1 MRRDRGLPVLREKEL
16 LAAGVDVGPL
26 RRITVVLG
34 RAGGGKWHVP
44 AKDAGWRSHCRY
56 AQHLT
61 GSPLALLDVCE
72 HVCRHCAPVV
82 SVEPGEEAL
91 WRAAADVVAADG
103 RVRRLEEQEAGPRSW
118 EGYARVLWEA
128 ARHRDAEI
136 RRELEAWTADP
147 SVGAG
152 ARQMLKAWSGVLER
166 SEAVLVIWRAAAP
179 AAREVTSVSGACDA
193 VAADETVQRAGQE
206 LAAAVLRSRW
216 AEPFD
221 VWAAVRRAWSGVR
234 DQGGE
239 ATAAR
244 AAAMRAVEAVWGG
257 LRVRDVTAL
266 PEPALVAGAGFAS
279 PAQWAD
285 AEFQHRW
292 QQYMVDC
299 CDRLE
304 EALGAATG
312 DGGDGWQLVLVSGW
326 PLTSKR
332 DAELA
337 YLAQYEQ
344 HGPAVPF
351 GGRRTGYG
359 VEPDHAVVLAVPR
372 FAARHAADHTRDDR
386 QRVVL
391 GPELVAGTAGP
402 DERDVLALLRGAYP
416 YLSVDAEGDGP
427 GAGPTAMVTTARAVR
442 RAAQLG
448 RRAAYSGP
456 DSMEVYNDLVVGKYS
471 WVPDDEHPGPAAAE
485 MENLPVHWLKDWMLC
500 LDVECGM
507 RDETVLHRLY
517 GTVTSYEP
525 GTGRVGFSPTG
536 GHPAILVPVH
546 RIVALTG
553 DRQRRSDGQVPAYEP
568 YEG

>member
-44 AKDAGWRSHCRY
+44 AKAAGWRSHCRY

-72 HVCRHCAPVV
+72 QVCRHCAPGVR
-82 SVEPGEEAL
+82 VEPGEEAL

-128 ARHRDAEI
+128 ARHRDAEV
-136 RRELEAWTADP
+136 RRGLESWTADP

-166 SEAVLVIWRAAAP
+166 SETVLAGWRAAAP

-193 VAADETVQRAGQE
+193 VAADGNVQRTGQE
-206 LAAAVLRSRW
+206 LAAAVLQSRW
-216 AEPFD
+216 AQPFD

-244 AAAMRAVEAVWGG
+244 AAAMLAVEAVWGG
-257 LRVRDVTAL
+257 ARVRDVTAL
-266 PEPALVAGAGFAS
+266 PGPALVAGTGFAS

-292 QQYMVDC
+292 QQYVLDC

-304 EALGAATG
+304 EALGAAPG
-312 DGGDGWQLVLVSGW
+312 DGGDGRQLVLVSGW

-344 HGPAVPF
+344 HGPTVPF
-351 GGRRTGYG
+351 GGRRTSYG

-386 QRVVL
+386 LRVVL
-391 GPELVAGTAGP
+391 GPELVAAAAEP

-416 YLSVDAEGDGP
+416 YLPADAEGDGP
-427 GAGPTAMVTTARAVR
+427 GARPTAMVTTARAVR

-507 RDETVLHRLY
+507 RAETVLHRLY

-525 GTGRVGFSPTG
+525 GTGRVGFSPAG

-553 DRQRRSDGQVPAYEP
+553 DRQRRSDGQVPAHEP
-568 YEG
+568 YEE

>member
-1 MRRDRGLPVLREKEL
+1 MLQEKEL
-16 LAAGVDVGPL
+16 LAAGVDVGPM
-26 RRITVVLG
+26 RRVTVVLG

-44 AKDAGWRSHCRY
+44 AKAERWRSHCRY

-72 HVCRHCAPVV
+72 QVCRHCAPVV
-82 SVEPGEEAL
+82 SVKPGEEAL
-91 WRAAADVVAADG
+91 WWAAADVVAADG
-103 RVRRLEEQEAGPRSW
+103 RVRRQEEAGPRTW
-118 EGYARVLWEA
+118 EGYAGVLWEA
-128 ARHRDAEI
+128 ARHRDAEV
-136 RRELEAWTADP
+136 RRGLEPWTTDP
-147 SVGAG
+147 AVGAA

-166 SEAVLVIWRAAAP
+166 SETVLAGWRAAAP

-193 VAADETVQRAGQE
+193 VAADGTVQRKGQE
-206 LAAAVLRSRW
+206 LAAAVLQSRW
-216 AEPFD
+216 AQPFD
-221 VWAAVRRAWSGVR
+221 VWAAVRRSWSGVW

-239 ATAAR
+239 AQAAR
-244 AAAMRAVEAVWGG
+244 TAAMRAVEAAWGTA
-257 LRVRDVTAL
+257 RVRDVTAL
-266 PEPALVAGAGFAS
+266 PEPALVAGAEFAS

-292 QQYMVDC
+292 QRYVLDC
-299 CDRLE
+299 CDRME
-304 EALGAATG
+304 EALGTAPA
-312 DGGDGWQLVLVSGW
+312 DGDGWQLLLVTGW
-326 PLTSKR
+326 PLTRKR

-344 HGPAVPF
+344 HGPTVPF

-386 QRVVL
+386 QRITL
-391 GPELVAGTAGP
+391 GPDLVAGSVGA

-416 YLSVDAEGDGP
+416 YLPADAERDGP
-427 GAGPTAMVTTARAVR
+427 GARPTAMVTTARAVR

-471 WVPDDEHPGPAAAE
+471 WVPDDTHFGPAAAE
-485 MENLPVHWLKDWMLC
+485 TEHLPVHWLKDWMLC

-525 GTGRVGFSPTG
+525 DTSRVGFSPAG
-536 GHPAILVPVH
+536 SHPTILVPVH
-546 RIVALTG
+546 RIVALSG
-553 DRQRRSDGQVPAYEP
+553 DRQRRSDGQVPAHERYE
-568 YEG
+568 E

>member
-44 AKDAGWRSHCRY
+44 AKEAGWRSHCRY
-56 AQHLT
+56 AERLT

-82 SVEPGEEAL
+82 SVEPGEEVL

-128 ARHRDAEI
+128 ARHRDVEV
-136 RRELEAWTADP
+136 RRGLEAWTADP

-152 ARQMLKAWSGVLER
+152 ARQMLRAWSGVLER
-166 SEAVLVIWRAAAP
+166 SEAVLAGWRAAAP

-193 VAADETVQRAGQE
+193 VAADGTVQRAGQE

-266 PEPALVAGAGFAS
+266 PEPALVAGAWFAS

-292 QQYMVDC
+292 QQYVVDC

-312 DGGDGWQLVLVSGW
+312 DGGEGWQLVLVSGW

-337 YLAQYEQ
+337 YLAQYGQ

-359 VEPDHAVVLAVPR
+359 FEPDHAVVLAVPR
-372 FAARHAADHTRDDR
+372 FAARHAADHTRGDR

-442 RAAQLG
+442 RAARLG

-485 MENLPVHWLKDWMLC
+485 MENLPVHWLRDWMLC

-553 DRQRRSDGQVPAYEP
+553 DRRRRSDGQVPACEP

>member
-1 MRRDRGLPVLREKEL
+1 M
-16 LAAGVDVGPL
+16 LAD
-26 RRITVVLG
+26 
-34 RAGGGKWHVP
+34 
-44 AKDAGWRSHCRY
+44 
-56 AQHLT
+56 
-61 GSPLALLDVCE
+61 
-72 HVCRHCAPVV
+72 
-82 SVEPGEEAL
+82 
-91 WRAAADVVAADG
+91 
-103 RVRRLEEQEAGPRSW
+103 
-118 EGYARVLWEA
+118 
-128 ARHRDAEI
+128 
-136 RRELEAWTADP
+136 
-147 SVGAG
+147 
-152 ARQMLKAWSGVLER
+152 
-166 SEAVLVIWRAAAP
+166 WRAAAP

-193 VAADETVQRAGQE
+193 VAADGTVQRTGQE
-206 LAAAVLRSRW
+206 LAAAVLPSRW
-216 AEPFD
+216 AQPFD

-234 DQGGE
+234 DQGGA

-257 LRVRDVTAL
+257 VRVRDVTAL

-292 QQYMVDC
+292 QQYVVDC
-299 CDRLE
+299 CHRLE
-304 EALGAATG
+304 EALGATTG
-312 DGGDGWQLVLVSGW
+312 EGGDGWQL
-326 PLTSKR
+326 TRKQ

-344 HGPAVPF
+344 QGPTVPF

-386 QRVVL
+386 QRVIL
-391 GPELVAGTAGP
+391 GPDLAAGSAEP

-416 YLSVDAEGDGP
+416 YLPVDAEGDGP
-427 GAGPTAMVTTARAVR
+427 GATPSAMVTTARAVR

-448 RRAAYSGP
+448 RRATHSGA
-456 DSMEVYNDLVVGKYS
+456 DSMEVYNDLDVGKYS
-471 WVPDDEHPGPAAAE
+471 WVPDDAHPGPAAAE
-485 MENLPVHWLKDWMLC
+485 MEKLPVHWLKDWMLC

-517 GTVTSYEP
+517 GTVISYEP
-525 GTGRVGFSPTG
+525 GTGRVGFSPAG

-553 DRQRRSDGQVPAYEP
+553 DRQRRSDGQMPAHEP
-568 YEG
+568 YDE

>member
-1 MRRDRGLPVLREKEL
+1 MLREREL
-16 LAAGVDVGPL
+16 LAAGVNAGPL

-44 AKDAGWRSHCRY
+44 AKSAGWRSHCRY

-72 HVCRHCAPVV
+72 HVCRHCAPVMR
-82 SVEPGEEAL
+82 VEPGEEVL
-91 WRAAADVVAADG
+91 WRAAADVVAADR
-103 RVRRLEEQEAGPRSW
+103 RVRTLEEQEAGPRSW
-118 EGYARVLWEA
+118 GDYARVLWEA
-128 ARHRDAEI
+128 ARHHDAEV
-136 RRELEAWTADP
+136 RRALEPWTADP
-147 SVGAG
+147 AAGAG
-152 ARQMLKAWSGVLER
+152 ARQLLTAWSQVLER
-166 SEAVLVIWRAAAP
+166 SETVLARWRAAAP

-193 VAADETVQRAGQE
+193 VAAGGDVQRTGQE
-206 LAAAVLRSRW
+206 LAAAVLQSRW
-216 AEPFD
+216 GQPFD

-244 AAAMRAVEAVWGG
+244 AAAMRAVEAAWGG
-257 LRVRDVTAL
+257 SRVRDVTAL
-266 PEPALVAGAGFAS
+266 PEPALVAGGGFVS
-279 PAQWAD
+279 PGQWAD

-292 QQYMVDC
+292 QQYVVDC

-304 EALGAATG
+304 EALRGAPA
-312 DGGDGWQLVLVSGW
+312 DGGDGLQLLLVSGW

-332 DAELA
+332 DAEIA

-344 HGPAVPF
+344 HGPTVPF

-386 QRVVL
+386 QRIVL
-391 GPELVAGTAGP
+391 GPDLVSGAGP
-402 DERDVLALLRGAYP
+402 DERDVRAMLRGAYP
-416 YLSVDAEGDGP
+416 YLLADAEGDGP
-427 GAGPTAMVTTARAVR
+427 GARPTAMVTTARAVR

-448 RRAAYSGP
+448 RRAAYRRP
-456 DSMEVYNDLVVGKYS
+456 DWMEVYNDLVVGKYS
-471 WVPDDEHPGPAAAE
+471 WVPDDAHPGPAAAE
-485 MENLPVHWLKDWMLC
+485 MENLPVHWLKDWTLC
-500 LDVECGM
+500 LDVECGI

-525 GTGRVGFSPTG
+525 GTGRVEFSPTG
-536 GHPAILVPVH
+536 SHPAISVPVH
-546 RIVALTG
+546 RIVALSG
-553 DRQRRSDGQVPAYEP
+553 DRQRRGNGQVPAHEP